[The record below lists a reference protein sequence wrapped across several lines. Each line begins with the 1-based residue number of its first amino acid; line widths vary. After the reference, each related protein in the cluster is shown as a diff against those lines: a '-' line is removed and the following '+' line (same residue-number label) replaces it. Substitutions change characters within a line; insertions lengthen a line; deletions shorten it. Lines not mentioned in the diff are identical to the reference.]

1 MTRRALQLSHLT
13 TEGLFDSGAEM
24 PWLIQPAT
32 ERVDLVEWIK
42 AHREA
47 LENRLLEAG
56 AILFRGFTLD
66 GLADFR
72 RVVDAA
78 STGLVP
84 YTFRASPRH
93 EVSERVYTSTEYPA
107 DQRIF
112 PHNEHAFSPVFPRK
126 LFFYCETPATSGGE
140 TPIGNGRRIRDDIP
154 VWIRDRFREKG
165 VRYIRNYSA
174 HLGLTW
180 QTVFQTEDRV
190 RVEAYCRDNGL
201 EWRWKSDGSLYTQ
214 QTGPAWIRHPRTGE
228 ELWFNHATFFHV
240 TTLSREV
247 RDALLASFAE
257 QDLPNHTYYGDG
269 SPIESDV
276 LDLLREA
283 YQRNMNRFAW
293 RSGDV
298 LMLDN
303 LLAMHARESY
313 EGARRILV
321 GMAEPVRLAEAG
333 IEPLGLRRQAL
344 CKKP

>member
-174 HLGLTW
+174 H
-180 QTVFQTEDRV
+180 
-190 RVEAYCRDNGL
+190 
-201 EWRWKSDGSLYTQ
+201 
-214 QTGPAWIRHPRTGE
+214 
-228 ELWFNHATFFHV
+228 
-240 TTLSREV
+240 
-247 RDALLASFAE
+247 
-257 QDLPNHTYYGDG
+257 
-269 SPIESDV
+269 
-276 LDLLREA
+276 
-283 YQRNMNRFAW
+283 
-293 RSGDV
+293 
-298 LMLDN
+298 
-303 LLAMHARESY
+303 
-313 EGARRILV
+313 
-321 GMAEPVRLAEAG
+321 
-333 IEPLGLRRQAL
+333 
-344 CKKP
+344 